1 MYGDLISVSEIKTK
15 ILTAIN
21 ENRFINE
28 VLELE
33 DRRKNTES
41 VVSELIELHKGLIIN
56 IPELFLSLDDTT
68 GQYNLF
74 LALDFF
80 SKLLPKLDIEVSEA
94 IEVVDYLHELNQQ
107 DLASGT
113 ILDAYIDFCVA
124 SEDRV
129 IDSLNYSIKHS
140 ETKSHFIPLS
150 LIAGSRVN
158 FPKYFSQIIELT
170 TNKSAVVKTSAVF
183 ALGRIDYEERQE
195 ETEHALKQVSE
206 IVIKEQVSDLYANAL
221 KTMISLKR
229 ANPQLAIE
237 EEIDNIL
244 SVTDDAVLHVA
255 SSTFAHQQDV
265 ITQSISS
272 KLLIYLLSTDTRNK
286 GTLSNIDY
294 GLSRQ
299 IKAENIDSVLEFIE
313 PYLITN
319 QKHITINSF
328 SCTIRMLLDNDNKH
342 LSYIITKWLSS
353 KQTFLCRAVMD
364 ILENV
369 YAEEFSIY
377 ADIKLLGNDTDKRIF
392 TARKAVGWLFLKPI
406 TAASYLI
413 SLIDTASDEEAQ
425 HIEELLFEP
434 LLLSY
439 SGKVKRYLIKQ
450 KEIGN
455 EKTAQIVSRVF
466 SRLLSYDE
474 GLKSAWEIKELR
486 CPQSQYEAWH
496 RHFNQQ
502 VSESY
507 KETKKGS
514 ITELFTSV
522 TLLYGNCS
530 IHQVHLGD
538 GDSKRV
544 ESPLQ
549 SFEHSTEFPRL
560 DSLDPYGCDFDL
572 RVLRV
577 EGCDK

>member
-1 MYGDLISVSEIKTK
+1 
-15 ILTAIN
+15 
-21 ENRFINE
+21 
-28 VLELE
+28 
-33 DRRKNTES
+33 
-41 VVSELIELHKGLIIN
+41 
-56 IPELFLSLDDTT
+56 
-68 GQYNLF
+68 
-74 LALDFF
+74 
-80 SKLLPKLDIEVSEA
+80 
-94 IEVVDYLHELNQQ
+94 
-107 DLASGT
+107 
-113 ILDAYIDFCVA
+113 
-124 SEDRV
+124 
-129 IDSLNYSIKHS
+129 
-140 ETKSHFIPLS
+140 
-150 LIAGSRVN
+150 
-158 FPKYFSQIIELT
+158 
-170 TNKSAVVKTSAVF
+170 
-183 ALGRIDYEERQE
+183 
-195 ETEHALKQVSE
+195 
-206 IVIKEQVSDLYANAL
+206 
-221 KTMISLKR
+221 
-229 ANPQLAIE
+229 
-237 EEIDNIL
+237 
-244 SVTDDAVLHVA
+244 
-255 SSTFAHQQDV
+255 
-265 ITQSISS
+265 
-272 KLLIYLLSTDTRNK
+272 
-286 GTLSNIDY
+286 
-294 GLSRQ
+294 
-299 IKAENIDSVLEFIE
+299 
-313 PYLITN
+313 
-319 QKHITINSF
+319 
-328 SCTIRMLLDNDNKH
+328 
-342 LSYIITKWLSS
+342 
-353 KQTFLCRAVMD
+353 MD

-392 TARKAVGWLFLKPI
+392 TARKAVGWLFHKPI

-455 EKTAQIVSRVF
+455 EKTAQIVSKVF
-466 SRLLSYDE
+466 SRLSSYDE

-502 VSESY
+502 VSDSY
-507 KETKKGS
+507 NETKKGS
-514 ITELFTSV
+514 IAELFTSV

-530 IHQVHLGD
+530 IHQVHLAD